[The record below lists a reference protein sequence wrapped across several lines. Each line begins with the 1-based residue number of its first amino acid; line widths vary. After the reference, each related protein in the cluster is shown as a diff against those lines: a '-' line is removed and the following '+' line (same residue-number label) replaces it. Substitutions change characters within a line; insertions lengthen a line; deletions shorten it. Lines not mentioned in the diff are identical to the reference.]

1 MKLKTISSI
10 VFARK
15 FFCMMVTRMI
25 MKFLLLS
32 FLVLSTEAFAK
43 NNNDLIPKVLYGEDN
58 RLDYFES
65 NDNLM
70 KELSMATAVQV
81 MNTSLPKT
89 DSTYTLNG
97 KTMVEVGMCKTERF
111 SNQLTAGDCSGFL
124 VSPTTLVTAGHCVD
138 RVEDCADHSWVF
150 DYANREKVES
160 SFKFSEDQVYHCTKI
175 IERIK
180 DRTTEEDYAVLELDR
195 PVKGRPVL
203 SFRTSGKPADDASFT
218 VIGHPMGLPTKI
230 ISSADMRDN
239 NRTHYFRINSDTYG
253 GSSGSP
259 VIDSKTGIVEGIL
272 VRGDVDFEP
281 TENDCLSSV
290 VRGINAGRGEDVT
303 RITTIKSLMKLKN

>member
-1 MKLKTISSI
+1 
-10 VFARK
+10 
-15 FFCMMVTRMI
+15 
-25 MKFLLLS
+25 MKFLLLTI
-32 FLVLSTEAFAK
+32 LVLSTEAYANPSSK
-43 NNNDLIPKVLYGEDN
+43 LIPKVLYGEDN

-65 NDNLM
+65 SDNLM
-70 KELSMATAVQV
+70 KELSKATAVQI
-81 MNTSLPKT
+81 MNTSLHKEN
-89 DSTYTLNG
+89 STYSLTA
-97 KTMVEVGMCKTERF
+97 KTMAEVGMCKTERF

-150 DYANREKVES
+150 DYANREKVEK
-160 SFKFSEDQVYHCTKI
+160 SFKFKEDQVYHCSKI

-195 PVKGRPVL
+195 PVTDRAFL
-203 SFRTSGKPADDASFT
+203 NIRSSGKPANDASFT

-290 VRGINAGRGEDVT
+290 VRGIDAGRGEDVT
-303 RITTIKSLMKLKN
+303 RITTIKSLQSLKKN